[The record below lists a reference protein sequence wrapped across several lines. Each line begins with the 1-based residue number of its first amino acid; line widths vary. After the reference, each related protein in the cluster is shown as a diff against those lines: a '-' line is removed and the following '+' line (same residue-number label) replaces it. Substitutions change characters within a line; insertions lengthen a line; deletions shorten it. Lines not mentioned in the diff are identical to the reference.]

1 MLRGVV
7 IALLKSARMHDGG
20 RDEAA
25 SREQNGRMRE
35 DEIDKERGDDATGR
49 EGKKTRVKPNQIK
62 ELMATE
68 ENE

>member
-1 MLRGVV
+1 MAGETRRHRGS
-7 IALLKSARMHDGG
+7 KTGG
-20 RDEAA
+20 
-25 SREQNGRMRE
+25 MRE
-35 DEIDKERGDDATGR
+35 GEIDKERGDDATGR